1 MDVEISLLLM
11 EAEYTPNY
19 TWDQH
24 RKGWFR
30 AMFGAIK
37 EIRSEFSVS
46 QVYID
51 FLECPISWGR

>member
-1 MDVEISLLLM
+1 M